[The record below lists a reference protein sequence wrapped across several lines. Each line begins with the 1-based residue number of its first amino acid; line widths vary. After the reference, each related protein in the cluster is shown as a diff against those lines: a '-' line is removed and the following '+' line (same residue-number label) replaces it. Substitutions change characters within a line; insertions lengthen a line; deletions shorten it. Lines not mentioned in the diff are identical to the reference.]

1 LLPKSVRF
9 EKCSP
14 PTLIF
19 VGATQKFFRFF
30 LYIFAPTLRRLGVGF
45 LSALA
50 VGGDSHY
57 FIRKVQPKDDE
68 LSLDGKPQGV
78 IPRYI

>member
-1 LLPKSVRF
+1 MH
-9 EKCSP
+9 CSKKVDRKDDKMR
-14 PTLIF
+14 TREERHF
-19 VGATQKFFRFF
+19 Q
-30 LYIFAPTLRRLGVGF
+30 IFAHIVMII

>member
-1 LLPKSVRF
+1 MY
-9 EKCSP
+9 P
-14 PTLIF
+14 PYIVFCRGYTIDFQIF
-19 VGATQKFFRFF
+19 FVYFCTH
-30 LYIFAPTLRRLGVGF
+30 IERLGVGF

-68 LSLDGKPQGV
+68 LSLDGKPQRV